1 MARAR
6 ADRDRPRGR
15 RARGG
20 RGRRRRRPRYVR
32 LGRRG
37 GLQLARRAAA
47 LGRRRRIEGPR
58 RHGPRRP
65 SGERGVRGRA
75 RERSRRHGARPRR
88 RRGRRHPGRAAR
100 HHACPGPAGEVD
112 GRDGARARDG
122 RAPVTADVTLAARI
136 AAAAARHVDEVVA
149 IRRDIHAHPEVSR
162 AETRTTALLADRLRT
177 AGLEPRLLPG
187 TGLVCDVG
195 PEPGDVTATGTLDD
209 APSLGRVALRADLD
223 ALPLQD
229 RCDLPWAS
237 TVPGVAHA
245 CGHDVHTAVVLG
257 AGLVLADLH
266 AQGELR
272 RGVRLVFQPAEEVQ
286 PGGSLDVLAAGAM
299 DGVDE
304 IYAVHCDP
312 KVDVGRIGTRIG
324 PITSASDEVSVT
336 IASPGGHTSRP
347 HLTGDVV
354 YALGQVITQVPAVL
368 GRRLDPRSG
377 VNLTWGAVH
386 AGSAHNAIP
395 STGTVRGTLRCL
407 DVRAWEFAGQVL
419 HDAVEQVVAPYEV
432 EVTVHHTRGVPP
444 VENDERCTGLLEA
457 AARDVLGPDSILLT
471 EQSLGGEDFA
481 WYLTKVPGA
490 MARLGTR
497 TPGGRSYDI
506 HQGDLQVDE
515 RAVDAG
521 MRLLARVAA
530 GQGG

>member
-1 MARAR
+1 MSTAENRIENVPTPEALTG
-6 ADRDRPRGR
+6 ASAEVGPT
-15 RARGG
+15 APAG
-20 RGRRRRRPRYVR
+20 RGRTG
-32 LGRRG
+32 LGDRVTEV
-37 GLQLARRAAA
+37 AA
-47 LGRRRRIEGPR
+47 
-58 RHGPRRP
+58 
-65 SGERGVRGRA
+65 
-75 RERSRRHGARPRR
+75 
-88 RRGRRHPGRAAR
+88 
-100 HHACPGPAGEVD
+100 
-112 GRDGARARDG
+112 
-122 RAPVTADVTLAARI
+122 TFADEL
-136 AAAAARHVDEVVA
+136 VA
-149 IRRDIHAHPEVSR
+149 VRRDIHAHPEVSR
-162 AETRTTALLADRLRT
+162 AETRTTALVADRLRA
-177 AGLEPRLLPG
+177 AGLSPRLLQG
-187 TGLVCDVG
+187 TGLVCDIGSDVG
-195 PEPGDVTATGTLDD
+195 PDGLPR
-209 APSLGRVALRADLD
+209 GRVALRADID

-229 RCDLPWAS
+229 RCELPWAS

-245 CGHDVHTAVVLG
+245 CGHDVHTTVVLG
-257 AGLVLADLH
+257 AGLVLAALADR
-266 AQGELR
+266 GELTR
-272 RGVRLVFQPAEEVQ
+272 PVRLIFQPAEEVQ
-286 PGGSLDVLAAGAM
+286 PGGSLDVIAEGGL

-312 KVDVGRIGTRIG
+312 KVDAGQIGTRIG

-336 IASPGGHTSRP
+336 ITSPGGHTSRP

-432 EVTVHHTRGVPP
+432 EVTVNHTRGVPP
-444 VENDERCTGLLEA
+444 VENAEDCTAALEA
-457 AARDVLGPDSILLT
+457 ASRDVLGPASVLLT

-481 WYLTKVPGA
+481 WYLTKVRGA

-515 RAVDAG
+515 SAIAAG
-521 MRLLARVAA
+521 VRLLARVAL
-530 GQGG
+530 G